1 MQLLCE
7 ELDPLE
13 ATYADVR
20 FIDVDYDQTEKQ
32 YNIILS
38 DLSKEINDENQFN
51 NEANEL
57 QQKMNKVIVLCE
69 SNNFDALKNC
79 QLNTLP
85 ALKLRFEFLQK
96 VFNDYLTQR
105 KMVKSEFLIKNN
117 ANNLI
122 ENVNKTIEQLEQQQL
137 DVIISKLHNNFNLLP
152 IEPTEDELHV
162 FVKELNQLPQD
173 NINVIQ
179 LNNRINEIKNEKIR
193 KEKVKK
199 DLDKKIQNIA
209 EKINSISEKYL
220 IASKVDK
227 KKRKQKKK
235 TTPSASVDRNTE
247 IEELRLDIDNLQT
260 EIIPTINQLNDKLVS
275 EKIEI
280 PLCYEQQSN
289 SIELLENLQVCYY
302 IVIFLS

>member
-85 ALKLRFEFLQK
+85 ALKLRFESLQK

-105 KMVKSEFLIKNN
+105 KMVKPEFLIKNN